1 MISHD
6 VCMYCGRAIGPPDT
20 MYRWFGWSLLLM
32 KKKYFSWRYIHMA
45 HNTKGRVRKS
55 NTPTKKQIVQQQ
67 QTKANTNGSILPV
80 EFEHPEAREYTS
92 TSSARKCQM

>member
-1 MISHD
+1 MVWMVPFAD
-6 VCMYCGRAIGPPDT
+6 E
-20 MYRWFGWSLLLM
+20 